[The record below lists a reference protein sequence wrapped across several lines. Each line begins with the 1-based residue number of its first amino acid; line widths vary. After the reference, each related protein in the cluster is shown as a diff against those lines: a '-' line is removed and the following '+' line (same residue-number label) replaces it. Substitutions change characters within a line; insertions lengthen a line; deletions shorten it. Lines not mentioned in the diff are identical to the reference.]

1 MKPDVHVFA
10 VAYIVQMQVYHF
22 LVLDL
27 VLWKNDSTS
36 PGSGSKGEQITVTSE
51 LSLEAC
57 PGQRQMANL

>member
-1 MKPDVHVFA
+1 MFLLLP
-10 VAYIVQMQVYHF
+10 IVQMQVYHF

-36 PGSGSKGEQITVTSE
+36 PGSGSKGEEITVTSE

-57 PGQRQMANL
+57 PGHRQMANL